1 MNPILHPDLTGAL
14 IGEVRAAIVA
24 AGEVQGVRRIEK
36 IPARTPVFIVLEHP
50 GRI

>member
-1 MNPILHPDLTGAL
+1 MNPILHLDLAGAL

-36 IPARTPVFIVLEHP
+36 LSEKVQGKPSTV
-50 GRI
+50 